1 MATWTPR
8 GHKGRRSAATNSAI
22 RSEMKMMLSDGYPL
36 DQATAIAF
44 RKWRDGEL
52 RIPIADVPRLDR
64 ATNEARKAMNDIRI
78 DGSREYEAGRRA
90 GLRSNRSPL
99 RKALLK
105 YKNLE
110 TIRRL
115 KKSMDKGKK

>member
-1 MATWTPR
+1 MAR
-8 GHKGRRSAATNSAI
+8 RRSKATNKAI
-22 RSEMKMMLSDGYPL
+22 RDEMQIMLSNGYPMA
-36 DQATAIAF
+36 QATAIAF

-52 RIPIADVPRLDR
+52 LTMIADVPRLDR
-64 ATNEARKAMNDIRI
+64 ATNEARRAMNDIRI